1 MARTVLAIDPGTR
14 RLGVAVSDPLGMVA
28 LPLTVLP
35 RSGDWIGELRRI
47 IAERGVDEVV
57 MGLPLRLDG
66 TEGPAAE
73 QARVLAGELRIHL
86 GVEIRLVD
94 ERLTTV
100 AAERGLTRAGA
111 SARRQRKVVD
121 KAAAALLLQSYLDA
135 HQR

>member
-66 TEGPAAE
+66 T
-73 QARVLAGELRIHL
+73 
-86 GVEIRLVD
+86 
-94 ERLTTV
+94 
-100 AAERGLTRAGA
+100 
-111 SARRQRKVVD
+111 
-121 KAAAALLLQSYLDA
+121 
-135 HQR
+135 